1 MLPRSTLRTEPGNQR
16 HKTSTT
22 ARYLT
27 ALSFLA
33 LAALVGGCGNDFAS
47 FFGTTASSGCGAIP
61 ANPHPKGIARVRH
74 IIVLMQENR
83 SFDNYF
89 GALPYA
95 PGSPEM
101 ALECASTDNACVDA
115 LTCSVDP
122 SGAITCTN
130 SNAEADGSATVS
142 AFHDSRLCIKPDLDH
157 SWTGVH
163 RELNFNDP
171 NNSLAGTNDG
181 FVSQNDTMTGQT
193 DPPEAPADDDTMGFY
208 TQTE

>member
-1 MLPRSTLRTEPGNQR
+1 MPASSTPPPANKC
-16 HKTSTT
+16 HKKSFT
-22 ARYLT
+22 ARLFT
-27 ALSFLA
+27 MTSVLA
-33 LAALVGGCGNDFAS
+33 LAMFFAGCGSDFAS
-47 FFGTTASSGCGAIP
+47 LFGTTASSGCGAIP

-130 SNAEADGSATVS
+130 SNAEADGSAT
-142 AFHDSRLCIKPDLDH
+142 
-157 SWTGVH
+157 
-163 RELNFNDP
+163 
-171 NNSLAGTNDG
+171 
-181 FVSQNDTMTGQT
+181 
-193 DPPEAPADDDTMGFY
+193 
-208 TQTE
+208 